1 MGKYSE
7 AFVAFDVAK
16 KKHAVAIAEGGRAGE
31 VRFLGDVENSWLPI
45 ERTIKR
51 LADRYER
58 LHVCFEAG
66 PTGYGLYRQIQALGH
81 DCMVVAPALIPKRA
95 GERIKTNRRDAV
107 TLARLHR
114 AGELTGVW
122 APDAAHEAVRDL
134 VRAREATS
142 EDLRRKRQQLLSFLL
157 RHSRIYSGRSHWTLA
172 HRRWLAAQKFEHAA
186 QQIVFQEGIDAI
198 EDALQRLRRLEK
210 QLTLIVP
217 EWSMAPVVE
226 AYQAM
231 RGASFLVAVTF
242 AAEIGDVRRFDTPRQ
257 LMSFLG
263 LVPAES
269 STGDTIRRKGLTLAG
284 NRRARRALVE
294 AAWTYRYPARVSN
307 TLRARLE
314 DCRSSCATSPGRRRS
329 DCAPVIAVSAQEARS
344 FRSSWLRL
352 LARWLRSCGRSVERS
367 RRRKGRFLLSAAQ
380 SRERST
386 KGGELPSL
394 VMWPGSRPTPVL

>member
-1 MGKYSE
+1 
-7 AFVAFDVAK
+7 
-16 KKHAVAIAEGGRAGE
+16 
-31 VRFLGDVENSWLPI
+31 
-45 ERTIKR
+45 
-51 LADRYER
+51 
-58 LHVCFEAG
+58 
-66 PTGYGLYRQIQALGH
+66 
-81 DCMVVAPALIPKRA
+81 VVAPALIPKRS

-134 VRAREATS
+134 VRVREAAAD
-142 EDLRRKRQQLLSFLL
+142 DLRRKRQQLLSFLL
-157 RHSRIYSGRSHWTLA
+157 RHSRIYSGGGHWTLA
-172 HRRWLAAQKFEHAA
+172 HRRWLADQKFEHAA

-198 EDALQRLRRLEK
+198 EDALLRLRRLEK
-210 QLTLIVP
+210 QLALIVP
-217 EWSMAPVVE
+217 EWSMATVVE

-294 AAWTYRYPARVSN
+294 AAWTYRYPARVSD

-314 DCRSSCATSPGRRRS
+314 GLPKPVRDIAWKRRS
-329 DCAPVIAVSAQEARS
+329 VCAPVIAVSARQARS

-352 LARWLRSCGRSVERS
+352 LARWPRSCGLSDGRS
-367 RRRKGRFLLSAAQ
+367 RRRKGARSLPSAAQ
-380 SRERST
+380 SREWST